1 MTRTLTALVLVLAGA
16 TWAQPTPAQPPKDGK
31 PVERQEISD
40 AEKVRRSGEAVSRMK
55 DVLKDSL
62 KKLQDARAS
71 NDVVKLNCVN
81 EKLTQIKGLL
91 RISEQADVAL
101 QESVARRE
109 GAAAEHEFTKVTI
122 AAQKVDLLRTEAES
136 CIGQLAFRTDDQ
148 QQVELTEPTYVPETD
163 PALPVAVEPVVSR
176 APASS
181 PTL

>member
-1 MTRTLTALVLVLAGA
+1 MTSPPRALLLLLIPLAA
-16 TWAQPTPAQPPKDGK
+16 WAQPAGDG
-31 PVERQEISD
+31 ISE
-40 AEKVRRSGEAVSRMK
+40 AEKIRRSGEAVTRMR

-62 KKLQDARAS
+62 KKLQDARSS

-91 RISEQADVAL
+91 RVSEQADVAL
-101 QESVARRE
+101 QEAVARRE
-109 GAAAEHEFTKVTI
+109 STTTDKEFSKVTL
-122 AAQKVDLLRTEAES
+122 AGQKVDLLRTEVES

-148 QQVELTEPTYVPETD
+148 QVIETTEPSYLPQWD
-163 PALPVAVEPVVSR
+163 PALPVTQEPVTSR